1 MTERNTVVLK
11 SPNQVVKQTGDK
23 KRWGAIYKVAK
34 TTECFTELKC
44 VRTQIFSSKLT
55 DIHFSISTL
64 WSFSILQLIH
74 TYTPGLRKM
83 TRLHTYTHTHAYIH
97 PHTCIH
103 TDTHTRTHTHT
114 HTHSRVKNEALVWML
129 LGDLTVSPIWIS
141 CKVHITDKMASVTHV
156 RAHWLRLLNQTYCS
170 WHQE

>member
-114 HTHSRVKNEALVWML
+114 HTAEWRMKLWFECYWETWQFLPFELAVKC
-129 LGDLTVSPIWIS
+129 IS
-141 CKVHITDKMASVTHV
+141 QIK
-156 RAHWLRLLNQTYCS
+156 
-170 WHQE
+170 WHQWHMSGLTD